1 MKILIPVDGSK
12 NSIEALY
19 VAIDLAKKMDA
30 ELFLVNVVPW
40 TEDIDFEISPSDRD
54 VLRKGL
60 EKRGESL
67 VDKACDIIA
76 GEGLKSYCKAIIT
89 SISVPEA
96 IVDFAEKEKID
107 LIVIG
112 SQGLTPSAKFKM
124 GSIAARVVK
133 HSPCTVWLVK
143 PKSK

>member
-1 MKILIPVDGSK
+1 MKILIPIDGSK
-12 NSIEALY
+12 YSTEALY
-19 VAIDLAKKMDA
+19 AAIDFAKKMDA
-30 ELFLVNVVPW
+30 ELYLINVVPW

-60 EKRGESL
+60 EQRGESI
-67 VDKACDIIA
+67 VNKACDIMA
-76 GEGLKSYCKAIIT
+76 GEGVKSSCKAIVT

-96 IVDFAEKEKID
+96 IVDFAEKEKVD

-124 GSIAARVVK
+124 GSVAAQVVK
-133 HSPCTVWLVK
+133 HSPCTVYLVK
-143 PKSK
+143 PKS